1 MASFEV
7 KVYRIQV
14 EEHPNADAL
23 ELARVG
29 GYVSLIKKESF
40 STGDLAA
47 YIPEA
52 SIVPEDVIQE
62 LGLEGRLA
70 GKAKNRVKAI
80 KLRGILSQGLV
91 YPVAGNRL
99 RGISVN
105 EGDDVMEALGVE
117 QWEPPIP
124 VHLSGKVQ
132 NSRGATLHFDIEDIK
147 KHPEVFK
154 AEEEVEV
161 TEKIHGTWCCLGWN
175 RERGPIVSS
184 KGLSSQGLSFK
195 VEDPDNADNLYV
207 RMWNKYG
214 DVVEQRAEHCGQSV
228 YVLGEIFGRSVQDLQ
243 YGEKAQAFAVFDV
256 YVGDPGSGRYLP
268 WSEVLE
274 FIGEDFQVVPTLYR
288 GPFDESLLSKW
299 TSGKTLWGEGVD
311 QMREGV
317 VIRDCAEGS
326 DMEVGRRVLK
336 SVSEGYL
343 LRKGGTEFN

>member
-14 EEHPNADAL
+14 EGHPNANAL

-29 GYVSLIKKESF
+29 GYVSLVKKDSF
-40 STGDLAA
+40 STGDLAV

-52 SIVPEDVIQE
+52 SIVPGDVIQE

-70 GKAKNRVKAI
+70 GKATNRVKAI
-80 KLRGILSQGLV
+80 RLRGVLSQGLV
-91 YPVAGNRL
+91 YPVTGNRL
-99 RGISVN
+99 HGISVD

-117 QWEPPIP
+117 KWEPPIP

-132 NSRGATLHFDIEDIK
+132 NSHGATLHYDIEDIK

-154 AEEEVEV
+154 AGEEVEV

-175 RERGPIVSS
+175 RGRGPIVAS

-207 RMWNKYG
+207 RTWKKYG
-214 DVVEQRAEHCGQSV
+214 DVVRQRAEDLGRSV
-228 YVLGEIFGRSVQDLQ
+228 YVLGEIFGRSVQDLR

-256 YVGDPGSGRYLP
+256 YVGDPGSGRYLT

-274 FIGEDFQVVPTLYR
+274 FAGEDFPMVPALYR
-288 GPFDESLLSKW
+288 GPFDEGLVPEW
-299 TSGKTLWGEGVD
+299 TTGKTLWGNSVD

-317 VIRDCAEGS
+317 VIRDCAEGR
-326 DMEVGRRVLK
+326 DFEIGRRILK

>member
-7 KVYRIQV
+7 RVYRIQV

-29 GYVSLIKKESF
+29 GYVSLIKKDSF
-40 STGDLAA
+40 STGDLAV

-52 SIVPEDVIQE
+52 SIVPDDVIQE

-80 KLRGILSQGLV
+80 KLRGVLSQGLI

-99 RGISVN
+99 NGVEVE

-117 QWEPPIP
+117 KWEPPIP

-132 NSRGATLHFDIEDIK
+132 NSHGATLHYDIEDIK
-147 KHPEVFK
+147 KHPDVFK
-154 AEEEVEV
+154 AGEDVAV

-175 RERGPIVSS
+175 RERGAIVSS

-195 VEDPDNADNLYV
+195 VDDPDNADNLYV
-207 RMWNKYG
+207 RMWKTYG
-214 DVVEQRAEHCGQSV
+214 DLVKQRAEERGQSV
-228 YVLGEIFGRSVQDLQ
+228 YVLGEIFGRSVQDLR

-256 YVGDPGSGRYLP
+256 YVGDPGYGRYLN

-274 FIGEDFQVVPTLYR
+274 FAGADFPMVPVLYR
-288 GPFDESLLSKW
+288 GPFDAGLLPDW
-299 TSGKTLWGEGVD
+299 TTGKTLWGEGVD
-311 QMREGV
+311 QIREGV

-326 DMEVGRRVLK
+326 DMEIGRRVLK

-343 LRKGGTEFN
+343 LRQGGTEFN